1 MKNKGNFYKFNVDIH
16 FVLLRIVKSAGGHLE
31 KVLKDN

>member
-16 FVLLRIVKSAGGHLE
+16 FVLLRIVKSAGG
-31 KVLKDN
+31 KGT